1 MTCRCRGERAT
12 MEAMSVVMSG
22 RGGGEWRVGGGGWLE
37 IASSRCTMQLFLG
50 TR

>member
-1 MTCRCRGERAT
+1 MTCRWSGECAA

-22 RGGGEWRVGGGGWLE
+22 RGGGGGGSGGWLE
-37 IASSRCTMQLFLG
+37 DAWWSRCTMRLFLG